1 MAGCSASLSLEEA
14 PELPSSSCWFCL
26 VFFRNTPLLAQARKI
41 KRLAAQHS
49 SQRSRGIS
57 WTVLDTSSS
66 VGTAVLC
73 SSCVSCFQWS
83 SECPNCCSTISF
95 NCLTVELTASCSL
108 SHDKQ
113 AGSRRLVYP
122 LEEQGPRYAFFVMS
136 GRYALPLAHATGRLM
151 SRSTGLVTSC
161 SFTSGWTAGA
171 PITEFSFSL
180 TSSSIVFISKT
191 SNSIR
196 ASRSEW
202 SWWLHLCSSIFWL
215 RRSIAARMGEVLWLS
230 LFWRGILQA
239 QKKRDIRGEGRHLR
253 AMLID
258 LNVARRASNS
268 GVQDISAKRSS

>member
-95 NCLTVELTASCSL
+95 NCLTVELTASCSI

-122 LEEQGPRYAFFVMS
+122 LEEQGPRYAFCDVRQVRLAVGPCDRTLDVPFHGSCHFLLV
-136 GRYALPLAHATGRLM
+136 YLLAEPLVHQ
-151 SRSTGLVTSC
+151 S
-161 SFTSGWTAGA
+161 
-171 PITEFSFSL
+171 P
-180 TSSSIVFISKT
+180 SS
-191 SNSIR
+191 
-196 ASRSEW
+196 ASR
-202 SWWLHLCSSIFWL
+202 
-215 RRSIAARMGEVLWLS
+215 
-230 LFWRGILQA
+230 
-239 QKKRDIRGEGRHLR
+239 
-253 AMLID
+253 
-258 LNVARRASNS
+258 
-268 GVQDISAKRSS
+268 

>member
-95 NCLTVELTASCSL
+95 NCLTVELTASCSI

-161 SFTSGWTAGA
+161 SFTYWLNRWCTNHRVQLLVDFFKHCLHLEDLKLD
-171 PITEFSFSL
+171 TRQ
-180 TSSSIVFISKT
+180 
-191 SNSIR
+191 SIR
-196 ASRSEW
+196 VVMMVA
-202 SWWLHLCSSIFWL
+202 
-215 RRSIAARMGEVLWLS
+215 S
-230 LFWRGILQA
+230 LFFYLLAEAFNSRKDGWSAVVVFVLARHITGA
-239 QKKRDIRGEGRHLR
+239 KEKRH
-253 AMLID
+253 
-258 LNVARRASNS
+258 
-268 GVQDISAKRSS
+268 